1 MNEAKPTSAN
11 FEIPGFILG
20 NQIGHGGFGVVFD
33 ATEESPARARR
44 AIKII
49 DPSPFQD
56 QDEARRRFDR
66 EVEALWKLNHPAIVR
81 YIMSGHTNDEMQLPY
96 IVMEFVEGLT
106 FGEAVSEMSFEE
118 RIKAVVQLAEA
129 AEYAHSHQVLHRD
142 IKPSNVVMRTGVGP
156 VLVDFGTSYLWD
168 GLDRETLT
176 KQSPGTLGF
185 IPPEVIANPRRRE
198 PLHDV
203 YSLGATL
210 YSAIGGRVP
219 NPTAYE
225 SLSKIDAVFGGLDN
239 IVRRAIAADPDAR
252 MSTAAQL
259 SQELGRWLATYRHLL
274 TLSVGSSRL
283 FNEAKEAYRKRRLQD
298 AQELADRNARAEA
311 VANAVRSY
319 HAKVC
324 AAAEQAFAEIYQIQA
339 GYGDPQYELIRA
351 ETAVSIDEVNAV
363 TPIVTLRLVSDKL
376 DRSLVFAAMP
386 RVADAFKKNRSVV
399 SFDSKPVRHAHGPV
413 VVKKPGRVAGRCWCL
428 FQSGRFQ
435 SPPQILM
442 AGLAVVLPSNEID
455 VMEDAAVLYFQDRRR
470 SGNEPKRLSTPGEI
484 QTGIFECGVS
494 LLGVKLR

>member
-1 MNEAKPTSAN
+1 MDKAKPTTAN
-11 FEIPGFILG
+11 FEIPGFTLG

-44 AIKII
+44 AIKLI

-66 EVEALWKLNHPAIVR
+66 EVEALWKLSHPAIVR
-81 YIMSGHTNDEMQLPY
+81 YIMSGYTNDEMQRPY

-106 FGEAVSEMSFEE
+106 FGEAVSEMSYEE

-129 AEYAHSHQVLHRD
+129 TEYAHSHHVLHRD
-142 IKPSNVVMRTGVGP
+142 IKPSNVLMRTGVGP

-168 GLDRETLT
+168 GIDRETLT

-185 IPPEVIANPRRRE
+185 IPPEVIADPRRRDV
-198 PLHDV
+198 LHDV
-203 YSLGATL
+203 YSLGVTL
-210 YSAIGGRVP
+210 YSAIAGRIP
-219 NPTAYE
+219 NPTTYE
-225 SLSKIDAVFGGLDN
+225 SLSKTDAVFGGLDN
-239 IVRRAIAADPDAR
+239 IVRRAIAVDPQSR
-252 MSTAAQL
+252 MSSAEQL

-274 TLSVGSSRL
+274 TLSIGSSRL
-283 FNEAKEAYRKRRLQD
+283 FNDAKEAYRKRRLQD
-298 AQELADRNARAEA
+298 AQELADRDARAEA

-339 GYGDPQYELIRA
+339 EYGDPQYELIRA
-351 ETAVSIDEVNAV
+351 ETAVSIDEVNAM

-386 RVADAFKKNRSVV
+386 RAAAAFRKNQSVV
-399 SFDSKPVRHAHGPV
+399 SFDSKPIGRSHGSV
-413 VVKKPGRVAGRCWCL
+413 VVEKPKRIANRCWCL
-428 FQSGRFQ
+428 FQSGRSQ
-435 SPPQILM
+435 SPQQILL
-442 AGLAVVLPSNEID
+442 AGLVVVLPSNKID
-455 VMEDAAVLYFQDRRR
+455 EMEDAAVLYFQDRRR
-470 SGNEPKRLSTPGEI
+470 SGNEAKRLSTPGEI
-484 QTGIFECGVS
+484 QAGIFECGVS